1 MKLLIV
7 IAAVVAIII
16 ISQIRLIIAQK
27 REVKSLEESIEDSE
41 IEEGADFMSGEMLL
55 FEEEENSQHILMA

>member
-7 IAAVVAIII
+7 IATVIAIII

-27 REVKSLEESIEDSE
+27 REIKSLEESIKDSE
-41 IEEGADFMSGEMLL
+41 IEEAADFMSGEMLL
-55 FEEEENSQHILMA
+55 FEEEENSQHILMS